1 MIRGFFLSKYGIV
14 LIAMSVLVFIPTVL
28 LTFDLFTD
36 SIYVETLTN
45 PFTTFAVMVFIMT
58 LGTYNLFRQGWRAVL
73 VVSILLVI
81 SYVYVI
87 TFIM

>member
-36 SIYVETLTN
+36 SIYVETLN
-45 PFTTFAVMVFIMT
+45 ESI
-58 LGTYNLFRQGWRAVL
+58 YNVCCNGN
-73 VVSILLVI
+73 S
-81 SYVYVI
+81 
-87 TFIM
+87 